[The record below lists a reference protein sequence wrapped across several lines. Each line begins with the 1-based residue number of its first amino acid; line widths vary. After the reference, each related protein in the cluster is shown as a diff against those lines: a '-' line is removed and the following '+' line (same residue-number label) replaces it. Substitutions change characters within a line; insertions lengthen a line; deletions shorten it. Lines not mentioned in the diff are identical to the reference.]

1 MCVSISYVLINMII
15 QAYNANDRELAASKL
30 VSAVQKRSDVFN
42 MV

>member
-15 QAYNANDRELAASKL
+15 QAYNANDRELASKL
-30 VSAVQKRSDVFN
+30 VSAVQKRSNMFN